1 MTKMENPNKEKHP
14 ITKGVKNY
22 LSMNTSGAL
31 LVTGDWG
38 CGKTHYFKNE
48 LFKEII
54 SEGSFIPV
62 IVSLFGV
69 NELKEIPERIL
80 YAYLDNAKDNV
91 ASLGKIAKFTKN
103 FAEALPIVGKYI
115 DVDKLLGSGEGLYKI
130 IPSNVLICLDD
141 IERAIDTIKFN
152 EILGVVNELVENK
165 NYKVIIIANESFI
178 KTDELIFKEKV
189 IEKTFRFMPNVIN
202 IFSILVDSHNNR
214 HFYDFML
221 GDNIKSTINPC
232 DKSIKENKNSWL
244 SKNLSNI
251 RIIKFAIEH
260 FYPIFLH
267 YSEQIG
273 ENKDFEDITI
283 KKLRNYWIF
292 ILSTSIEYKNN
303 KLSFEDNHGIDS
315 YQATANFDFDDGS
328 IDFEEQEED
337 EEQRKLKEKTLCDA
351 KYCQQFYKRYFLR
364 LSESPIFHPELYNYI
379 TGGIAINYKLLD
391 DYANQKLNI
400 VENAVNPAYELL
412 GNFMNGY
419 WKFTNEEFPKKLKE
433 LLNYAQEGQFD
444 DYMAYINTTTYLVGF
459 HAMFELSKQAIISKI
474 KEGID
479 KYTERVQLNQFIKE
493 HILMV
498 KGQILPDVHPI
509 FEYVLKSIDKKL
521 EDNFKDEI
529 KEIKSLFQNDIEKL
543 SLRFLPKEYNTS
555 PQYFNIPIL
564 KEIDSSIIV
573 EKIKTIEPNEAMC
586 LRELIVQRYLSTP
599 LKEVMKEELPFL
611 NYLIAHINKISLDD
625 KKISTF
631 ILKKF
636 VHPELEKA
644 IKKLKLL

>member
-48 LFKEII
+48 LFEEII
-54 SEGSFIPV
+54 SEGDFIPV

-80 YAYLDNAKDNV
+80 YAFLDKVRENG
-91 ASLGKIAKFTKN
+91 ASWGKIAKFTKN
-103 FAEALPIVGKYI
+103 IADALPIVSKYI

-130 IPSNVLICLDD
+130 IPSNVLICFDD
-141 IERAIDTIKFN
+141 IERAIDTLKIN

-189 IEKTFRFMPNVIN
+189 IEKTFRFIPNVIN

-214 HFYDFML
+214 HFCDFML
-221 GDNIKSTINPC
+221 GDNIKSTIDPC
-232 DKSIKENKNSWL
+232 NKSIKGFENSDL

-260 FYPIFLH
+260 FYPIFLY

-273 ENKDFEDITI
+273 ENNDFDDITI

-328 IDFEEQEED
+328 IEFEEQEED
-337 EEQRKLKEKTLCDA
+337 EEQRNLKEKTLCDD
-351 KYCQQFYKRYFLR
+351 KYCQQFYKHYFLR

-379 TGGIAINYKLLD
+379 TGGIDINYELLD
-391 DYANQKLNI
+391 GYANQKLNI
-400 VENAVNPAYELL
+400 VENAVNPANELL
-412 GNFMNGY
+412 GIFMNEY

-433 LLNYAQEGQFD
+433 LLIYAQEGQFD

-459 HAMFELSKQAIISKI
+459 SAMSELSKQDIISKI

-479 KYTERVQLNQFIKE
+479 KYTERVQLNQFIKD

-498 KGQILPDVHPI
+498 KGQLPHDAYPI

-521 EDNFKDEI
+521 EDNFKEDI
-529 KEIKSLFQNDIEKL
+529 KEIKSLFQNNIENL
-543 SLRFLPKEYNTS
+543 LLRFSPKEYNT
-555 PQYFNIPIL
+555 PPLYFNIPIL
-564 KEIDSSIIV
+564 KEIDSSIIE
-573 EKIKTIEPNEAMC
+573 EKINTIEPNEAMC
-586 LRELIVQRYLSTP
+586 LRTLIVQRYLSTS
-599 LKEVMKEELPFL
+599 LKEIMKEELPFL
-611 NYLIAHINKISLDD
+611 DNLITHINKISSD
-625 KKISTF
+625 KKMSTF
-631 ILKKF
+631 ILKNF
-636 VHPELEKA
+636 VYPELNKA
-644 IKKLKLL
+644 IKKLSSL